1 MEFLA
6 SLEIDNRY
14 FYQLKNTFLLTFAS
28 PCLSSVSEFV
38 LIRLSIPRVREE
50 CLRRRSD
57 PVLLLAG
64 TFSFSG
70 VIASCFMGSK
80 LAAGGVFIFPPI
92 SSHFMTGA
100 ELHRSTFS
108 SDIKIPFLK
117 GSNVRLPNV

>member
-6 SLEIDNRY
+6 SLEIDTRY
-14 FYQLKNTFLLTFAS
+14 FNQNKKILLTFAS

-38 LIRLSIPRVREE
+38 LIRLSIPRVSEE

-57 PVLLLAG
+57 PVLLFAG

-70 VIASCFMGSK
+70 VIESGFMGSK

-117 GSNVRLPNV
+117 DSNVRLPNV